1 MKHKTKGGGDKKH
14 NHKFNYVD
22 YLYVQKIVNDYD
34 IFVNA
39 RFLFI
44 CECGEI
50 KLIKARKDS
59 IPPKQNK

>member
-1 MKHKTKGGGDKKH
+1 MKTLKSKKGKKH

-44 CECGEI
+44 CECGAV
-50 KLIKARKDS
+50 KLIRAKKYAK
-59 IPPKQNK
+59 